1 MSVAKSRLKL
11 LIVSDRISCSPAEYE
26 NISRDLFQT
35 LSKYLELTELT
46 NDSKMSI
53 INAFTWVTAA
63 AIYSFETLLDVFT
76 TDIAKTFTQRIN
88 GTSAYYANAMLKWQ
102 YGDDLII
109 NDEGTAFHYA
119 TEDTTKRLITHV
131 SYQEYYNEEF
141 KDNILI
147 LKVASGEGR
156 SLSQLS
162 DEELIAARAYLNQ
175 IKFAGVKCNVVSRRG
190 DVLVPRLTVYYDG
203 AITKEELYD
212 NIDTALI
219 DFIVNMKFDS
229 LVYSQKIIDA
239 IQKVEHVTDVHIDH
253 EASVEQGI
261 FIAQYN
267 DNNELGP
274 LTKIERKCYLAS
286 GYAKQS
292 TQQDAESELPT
303 FREAIVIKLETE

>member
-1 MSVAKSRLKL
+1 MSR
-11 LIVSDRISCSPAEYE
+11 
-26 NISRDLFQT
+26 T
-35 LSKYLELTELT
+35 LTEIYNEAVETRNKYLELTELT

-229 LVYSQKIIDA
+229 LIYSQKIIDA

>member
-1 MSVAKSRLKL
+1 MSR
-11 LIVSDRISCSPAEYE
+11 
-26 NISRDLFQT
+26 T
-35 LSKYLELTELT
+35 LTEIYNEAVETRNKYLELTELT

-292 TQQDAESELPT
+292 TQQDAESELST

>member
-1 MSVAKSRLKL
+1 MSR
-11 LIVSDRISCSPAEYE
+11 
-26 NISRDLFQT
+26 T
-35 LSKYLELTELT
+35 LTEIYNEAVETRNKYLELTELT
-46 NDSKMSI
+46 NDSNMSI

-141 KDNILI
+141 KANILI

-203 AITKEELYD
+203 AITKEELSD

>member
-1 MSVAKSRLKL
+1 MSR
-11 LIVSDRISCSPAEYE
+11 
-26 NISRDLFQT
+26 T
-35 LSKYLELTELT
+35 LTEIYNEAVETRNKYLELTELT

-156 SLSQLS
+156 SLSPLS

>member
-1 MSVAKSRLKL
+1 MSR
-11 LIVSDRISCSPAEYE
+11 
-26 NISRDLFQT
+26 T
-35 LSKYLELTELT
+35 LTEIYNEAVETRNKYLELTELT

-141 KDNILI
+141 KDNIFI

-190 DVLVPRLTVYYDG
+190 DVLVPRVTVYYDG

-229 LVYSQKIIDA
+229 LIYSQKIIDA

>member
-1 MSVAKSRLKL
+1 MSR
-11 LIVSDRISCSPAEYE
+11 
-26 NISRDLFQT
+26 T
-35 LSKYLELTELT
+35 LTEIYNEAVETRSKYLELTELT

-119 TEDTTKRLITHV
+119 TEDIAKRIITHV
-131 SYQEYYNEEF
+131 SYQEYYSEEF

-147 LKVASGEGR
+147 LKVATGEGSSLSRLSGE
-156 SLSQLS
+156 
-162 DEELIAARAYLNQ
+162 ELVAARAYLNQ
-175 IKFAGVKCNVVSRRG
+175 IKFAGVKCNVISRKG

-212 NIDTALI
+212 NIDDALVK
-219 DFIVNMKFDS
+219 FIENMKFDS
-229 LVYSQKIIDA
+229 LVYSQKVIDA
-239 IQKVEHVTDVHIDH
+239 IQQVEHVTDVYIDK
-253 EASVEQGI
+253 EASVEQGV
-261 FIAQYN
+261 FVAQYN
-267 DNNELGP
+267 DNDELGL
-274 LTKIERKCYLAS
+274 LTKIDRKCYLSS

-292 TQQDAESELPT
+292 TKQGAESNLPT
-303 FREAIVIKLETE
+303 FREAVVIKLETE

>member
-1 MSVAKSRLKL
+1 MKL
-11 LIVSDRISCSPAEYE
+11 HGM
-26 NISRDLFQT
+26 
-35 LSKYLELTELT
+35 KLT

-190 DVLVPRLTVYYDG
+190 DVLVPRVTVYYDG

-229 LVYSQKIIDA
+229 LIYSQKIIDA

>member
-1 MSVAKSRLKL
+1 MSR
-11 LIVSDRISCSPAEYE
+11 
-26 NISRDLFQT
+26 T
-35 LSKYLELTELT
+35 LTEIYNEAVETRNKYLELTELT

-190 DVLVPRLTVYYDG
+190 DVLVPRVTVYYDG
-203 AITKEELYD
+203 AITKEKLYD

-229 LVYSQKIIDA
+229 LIYSQKIIDA

>member
-1 MSVAKSRLKL
+1 MSR
-11 LIVSDRISCSPAEYE
+11 
-26 NISRDLFQT
+26 T
-35 LSKYLELTELT
+35 LTEIYNEAVETRSKYLELTELT

-147 LKVASGEGR
+147 LKVATGEGS

-190 DVLVPRLTVYYDG
+190 DVLVPRVTVYYDG

-229 LVYSQKIIDA
+229 LIYSQKIIDA

>member
-1 MSVAKSRLKL
+1 MSR
-11 LIVSDRISCSPAEYE
+11 
-26 NISRDLFQT
+26 T
-35 LSKYLELTELT
+35 LTEIYNEAVETRNKYLELTELT

-212 NIDTALI
+212 NIDTALN

>member
-1 MSVAKSRLKL
+1 MSR
-11 LIVSDRISCSPAEYE
+11 
-26 NISRDLFQT
+26 T
-35 LSKYLELTELT
+35 LTEIYNEAVETRNKYLELTELT

-119 TEDTTKRLITHV
+119 TEDITKRLITHV

>member
-1 MSVAKSRLKL
+1 MSR
-11 LIVSDRISCSPAEYE
+11 
-26 NISRDLFQT
+26 T
-35 LSKYLELTELT
+35 LTEIYNEAVETRNKYLELTELT

-131 SYQEYYNEEF
+131 SYREYYNEEF

-162 DEELIAARAYLNQ
+162 DGELIAARAYLNQ

>member
-1 MSVAKSRLKL
+1 MSR
-11 LIVSDRISCSPAEYE
+11 
-26 NISRDLFQT
+26 T
-35 LSKYLELTELT
+35 LTEIYNEAVETRNKYLELTELT

-156 SLSQLS
+156 SLSQLF

>member
-1 MSVAKSRLKL
+1 MSR
-11 LIVSDRISCSPAEYE
+11 
-26 NISRDLFQT
+26 T
-35 LSKYLELTELT
+35 LTEIYNEAVETRNKYLELTELT

-131 SYQEYYNEEF
+131 SYREYYNEEF